1 MERQIRN
8 LTLDIFNLK
17 MEVEKLQFEAQLIAL
32 AEEEHTQD
40 TQDEVLKCEEAYI
53 SDPTDEAAG
62 KALDKAYDKHEE
74 AIDARHEA
82 EDRLDYIT
90 KALEMLD
97 RAERYLAWAE

>member
-32 AEEEHTQD
+32 AEEENTDD
-40 TQDEVLKCEEAYI
+40 TQYEVLECEEAYMF
-53 SDPTDEAAG
+53 DPTDEAAG
-62 KALDKAYDKHEE
+62 KALDRAYDRHEE
-74 AIDARHEA
+74 AMNSKHEA
-82 EDRLDYIT
+82 DDRLDYIT
-90 KALEMLD
+90 KALDMLE

>member
-1 MERQIRN
+1 MEKQIRN

-32 AEEEHTQD
+32 AEDENTQD
-40 TQDEVLKCEEAYI
+40 TQDEVIKCEEAYML
-53 SDPTDEAAG
+53 DPTDEAAG
-62 KALDKAYDKHEE
+62 KILDKAYDKHEE
-74 AIDARHEA
+74 AMNAWHEA

-90 KALEMLD
+90 KALEMLE